1 MAAGM
6 GGGMELR
13 ERGSRE
19 LCVFGLVVYVQHTF
33 GVVWRLLLL
42 LRTDDTERACI
53 STDRPRPQQ

>member
-1 MAAGM
+1 M
-6 GGGMELR
+6 GGGMEQR

-19 LCVFGLVVYVQHTF
+19 HCVFGLVVYVQHTF